1 MNHQLIIHQIHQ
13 SPGSQGGGPSRA
25 RARCVSGGELF
36 GAASALARL
45 PPETAPRGPGLEH
58 LLAAQCL
65 GKRGNGGWKKAG
77 KMG

>member
-13 SPGSQGGGPSRA
+13 SPGSQGVALRARARA

-58 LLAAQCL
+58 LLAAQWL
-65 GKRGNGGWKKAG
+65 GLEKRWENG
-77 KMG
+77 